1 MSARPAVPVFTG
13 APRRSIVV
21 SRPRHR
27 ASQLTV
33 FFVLVLVA
41 FFGLIYS
48 RLSLDASAF
57 ELDELQ
63 EQIAIEQESQSL
75 LLLEV
80 ARLQDPDRVAAE
92 AARLGLVYPQSRT
105 DFVVSP
111 IDTTRNDVDA
121 LWAQTTSRVR
131 AQP

>member
-1 MSARPAVPVFTG
+1 MSARPATPVFAG

-27 ASQLTV
+27 ASQWTV

-63 EQIAIEQESQSL
+63 EQIVIEEERLSL
-75 LLLEV
+75 LQLEV

-111 IDTTRNDVDA
+111 IDERRNDIEA
-121 LWAQTTSRVR
+121 RWGQATSRVR

>member
-1 MSARPAVPVFTG
+1 MSARPATPVFVG
-13 APRRSIVV
+13 APRRSVVV

-27 ASQLTV
+27 GSQWTV

-63 EQIAIEQESQSL
+63 EQIVIEQERHSL
-75 LLLEV
+75 LQLEV
-80 ARLQDPDRVAAE
+80 ARLQDPVRVAAE
-92 AARLGLVYPQSRT
+92 AARLGLVYPEARSDLTVHPVDERQH
-105 DFVVSP
+105 
-111 IDTTRNDVDA
+111 DVEERWVQA
-121 LWAQTTSRVR
+121 TSQVR